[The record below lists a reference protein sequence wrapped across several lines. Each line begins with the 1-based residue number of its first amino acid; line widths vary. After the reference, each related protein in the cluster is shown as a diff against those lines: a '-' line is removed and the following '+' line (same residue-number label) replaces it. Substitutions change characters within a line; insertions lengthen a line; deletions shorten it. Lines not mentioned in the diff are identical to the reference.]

1 MGTLGVGA
9 GLVAVAELLGQ
20 VLSQIADAPGG
31 VLRSGKHALGV
42 ELGSGP
48 DHMPRFIIRADGVKG
63 LVPGGQQLAGGEPN
77 SHGQIVKIAA
87 GRRISRWQAGN
98 ATDFSS

>member
-1 MGTLGVGA
+1 MAKTLVCQFAHVGEHGSYRSGLGEPFHVRARGVSV

-42 ELGSGP
+42 ELGPGP
-48 DHMPRFIIRADGVKG
+48 DHMPRFIIRADSVKG
-63 LVPGGQQLAGGEPN
+63 LVPGGQQLAGG
-77 SHGQIVKIAA
+77 GV
-87 GRRISRWQAGN
+87 G
-98 ATDFSS
+98 